1 MNDGVAQFYVMKYNF
16 IFKEKPVGNTN
27 LHNRGRKEG
36 IIFLIFD
43 QYTFKIH
50 FIKKRKAYV
59 FYGDLAIQILRQPAD
74 YRPGNRVLAFIGI
87 NKDPGRYYEK

>member
-1 MNDGVAQFYVMKYNF
+1 MKYNF

-27 LHNRGRKEG
+27 LHDRCRKEG
-36 IIFLIFD
+36 IIFLIFN

-59 FYGDLAIQILRQPAD
+59 FDGDLAVQILRQPVD
-74 YRPGNRVLAFIGI
+74 YGPGYRVLALIGI
-87 NKDPGRYYEK
+87 NKDPGRYYEE